1 MSAPRVTI
9 VLPTLNGARDLERLL
24 PALAAQELD
33 GGFELRAIDSESD
46 DRTVELLERAG
57 AHVERIPRASF
68 RHGRTRNQC
77 ARGAR
82 GEVLVFLSQDAL
94 PCDVSFLAELVRPL
108 AEDER
113 AAGAYA
119 RILPHE
125 DDDPL
130 TKRTVLAAPE
140 ASAEPRVYERLAES
154 SAPSNGVERVP
165 ARGARAHA
173 VHFNNVASAIRR
185 DVFEQ
190 YPFPDVPF
198 GEDLAWATNVFA
210 HGWRIHFAAHAVVL
224 HSHRYGMRGGYARY
238 KLDASFH
245 RHVEGTRVRP
255 TFASALKGFAYE
267 LKQDLAYVR
276 EHGGA
281 LHLARAPFLRGAQ
294 VFGQWRG
301 SQDTDAAQWS
311 AARR

>member
-9 VLPTLNGARDLERLL
+9 VLPTLNGARDLARLL

-46 DRTVELLERAG
+46 DRTVELLEHAG
-57 AHVERIPRASF
+57 AHVERIARAEF
-68 RHGRTRNQC
+68 RHGLTRNQC

-94 PCDVSFLAELVRPL
+94 PLDVTFLAELVRPL

-140 ASAEPRVYERLAES
+140 ASAEPRVYERLRES
-154 SAPSNGVERVP
+154 NAPHVD
-165 ARGARAHA
+165 A

-190 YPFPDVPF
+190 HPFPDVPF
-198 GEDLAWATNVFA
+198 GEDLVWATRA
-210 HGWRIHFAAHAVVL
+210 LERGSRIHFAPRAVVL
-224 HSHRYGMRGGYARY
+224 HAHRYGMRSAYARY

-245 RHVEGTRVRP
+245 RHVDGKRVRP
-255 TFASALKGFAYE
+255 TFTSALKGLAYE
-267 LKQDLAYVR
+267 LKQDLAFVR

-301 SQDTDAAQWS
+301 SVDTNAAAWS
-311 AARR
+311 AGANSA

>member
-1 MSAPRVTI
+1 MSPPRVTI

-24 PALAAQELD
+24 PALASQELD
-33 GGFELRAIDSESD
+33 GGFELCAIDSESD

-57 AHVERIPRASF
+57 AHVERIARASF
-68 RHGRTRNQC
+68 RHGLTRNQC

-94 PCDVSFLAELVRPL
+94 PADVTFLAELVRPL

-140 ASAEPRVYERLAES
+140 ASAEPRVYERLPETDAS
-154 SAPSNGVERVP
+154 RAP
-165 ARGARAHA
+165 HIDA

-185 DVFEQ
+185 DVFERF
-190 YPFPDVPF
+190 PFPDVPF
-198 GEDLAWATNVFA
+198 GEDLVWATRA
-210 HGWRIHFAAHAVVL
+210 LERGSRIHFAPRAVVL
-224 HSHRYGMRGGYARY
+224 HAHRYGMRSAYARY

-245 RHVEGTRVRP
+245 LHVEGTRVRP
-255 TFASALKGFAYE
+255 TFASALKGLAYE

-301 SQDTDAAQWS
+301 SQDTNAAKWTRGQRETDA
-311 AARR
+311 